1 MSTFSWQLETN
12 SNIISFERAWSES
25 SQPILIFAV
34 WDLSFDIA
42 PLVKYENNQTEV
54 VGLNPTEA

>member
-12 SNIISFERAWSES
+12 SNIISFEKAWSES

-42 PLVKYENNQTEV
+42 PLVKYEHN
-54 VGLNPTEA
+54 

>member
-12 SNIISFERAWSES
+12 SNIISWSES
-25 SQPILIFAV
+25 SQRMLIFAV

-42 PLVKYENNQTEV
+42 PLVKYEHN
-54 VGLNPTEA
+54 